1 MENELDDKD
10 PKELEPGRAKGALAL
25 VGAWASMTDEEIDAF
40 IAHVYA
46 ERAKD
51 TGRPVLLQA

>member
-1 MENELDDKD
+1 MEDELDNRDA
-10 PKELEPGRAKGALAL
+10 KELKPERAKGALAL

-51 TGRPVLLQA
+51 TGRPVLLKT